1 MKLHWLLPGYLGMFL
16 LASPAEAAK
25 LQSWRFDEQQ
35 NRLEFRTDE
44 GVQPK
49 AQLITNPTRLVLD
62 LPGTTLGRPMVNQ
75 SLSGA
80 IRSVRVGQFDR
91 QTTRIVVELA
101 PGYTL
106 DPAQVKVR
114 GISPTQWTVDLPTP
128 QRVAEASGSAPAP
141 VAQSSS
147 PPPRPS
153 PAPRPA
159 PTGATQLESV
169 QVTPDGFFVR
179 VSGRAPELK
188 VRRSSDRRKVTI
200 DLPDSTV
207 SPQLTQSEMAINR
220 FGVNRLIVTQE
231 KEAAR
236 ITLEVDRQAPE
247 FRAIASSLGGVVI
260 IPTGN
265 VVVSDRR
272 PSEVNPASALVTPP
286 STGSTP
292 AAQPKIATI
301 EGVDLR
307 GNQLVIQANE
317 ALTYTSGW
325 DRETNAYRIAL
336 PSAQLAEDLKGP
348 TLDASSP
355 LLRIRLRQENE
366 TTVAI
371 LLQPAAGVRIGEL
384 SAAGQRSLSV
394 PLERSQIG
402 VTPPPGGS
410 TVSVPTASTNPNQPL
425 PTAPRGRIVVV
436 IDPGHGGPDPGA
448 VGINGLNEVDIV
460 DPISKEVA
468 SLLERQGV
476 QAVLT
481 RRENIDLDLE
491 PRVALAE
498 RVNATLF
505 VSIHANSIS
514 MSRPDVNGLETYYYA
529 SGERLART
537 IHNVMVQETGAR
549 DRGVRQARFYVLR
562 RTSMPA
568 VLIETGFV
576 TGSED
581 AANLSRP
588 EYRSR
593 LAAAIA
599 RGILQYIQQNY

>member
-16 LASPAEAAK
+16 LALPAEAAK

-49 AQLITNPTRLVLD
+49 AQLIANPTRLVLD

-91 QTTRIVVELA
+91 QTTRIVIELA

-114 GISPTQWTVDLPTP
+114 GLSPTQWTVDLPTP
-128 QRVAEASGSAPAP
+128 QRVAQGASSASQP
-141 VAQSSS
+141 VAQSSPPPTTRPA
-147 PPPRPS
+147 PPPRPT
-153 PAPRPA
+153 

-207 SPQLTQSEMAINR
+207 SPQLAQPEMAINR
-220 FGVNRLIVTQE
+220 FGVNRLLVTQE
-231 KEAAR
+231 KNAAR

-247 FRAIASSLGGVVI
+247 FRAIASNLGGVVI

-265 VVVSDRR
+265 VVVTDRQ
-272 PSEVNPASALVTPP
+272 PSEVNSASSLVTPP
-286 STGSTP
+286 STASAPT
-292 AAQPKIATI
+292 AQPKIATI
-301 EGVDLR
+301 EGIDLR

-317 ALTYTSGW
+317 ALTYTTGW

-355 LLRIRLRQENE
+355 LLRIRLRQEDDK
-366 TTVAI
+366 TVAI
-371 LLQPAAGVRIGEL
+371 LLQPAAGVRIGQL

-410 TVSVPTASTNPNQPL
+410 TVQVPTPTNSNQPL

-448 VGINGLNEVDIV
+448 VGINGLSEVDIV
-460 DPISKEVA
+460 DPISQEVA

-476 QAVLT
+476 QAILT
-481 RRENIDLDLE
+481 RRDNIDLGLE

-505 VSIHANSIS
+505 VSIHANAIS
-514 MSRPDVNGLETYYYA
+514 MSRPEVNGLETYYYS

-537 IHNVMVQETGAR
+537 IHSAMLQETGAR

-576 TGSED
+576 TGRED

-599 RGILQYIQQNY
+599 RGILQYIQQN